1 MTSVIVSAMQKK
13 PEGESRTPT
22 DLWSG
27 MGFSKSM
34 PDTAIR
40 ERLARQLQSMQLA
53 NTAMTTT
60 YEACID
66 TYARLVFLAVLGDGQ
81 NCTQTNT

>member
-1 MTSVIVSAMQKK
+1 MLTAMQKK

-34 PDTAIR
+34 PGEAIR
-40 ERLARQLQSMQLA
+40 ERLARQLQSMQLCDP
-53 NTAMTTT
+53 NMTTT
-60 YEACID
+60 YEVI
-66 TYARLVFLAVLGDGQ
+66 LLFINVLFIVVMYIMYIVCQDG
-81 NCTQTNT
+81 CVRD

>member
-1 MTSVIVSAMQKK
+1 MQKK

-34 PDTAIR
+34 PAEAIR
-40 ERLARQLQSMQLA
+40 ERLARQLQSMQLCDP
-53 NTAMTTT
+53 NMTTT
-60 YEACID
+60 YEVLLE
-66 TYARLVFLAVLGDGQ
+66 TYLVFI
-81 NCTQTNT
+81 NCHAFHVFSSLYIL